1 MFFRKTFFA
10 VLGCLSLILGIVG
23 AFLPVLPT
31 VPFVLLAA
39 WCFARSSRRLEQR
52 LHSTLLYQETM
63 RLMQS
68 SRRGMRPAQKLRIM
82 IPVTMLMGISF
93 WLSEHTFARSM
104 IAAAWGLHVFIFTV
118 QIPNKK

>member
-1 MFFRKTFFA
+1 MFLRKTFFA
-10 VLGCLSLILGIVG
+10 GLGCLSLALGIVG

-31 VPFVLLAA
+31 IPFILLAA

-52 LHSTLLYQETM
+52 LHRTLIYQKTM
-63 RLMQS
+63 RLVQD
-68 SRRGMRPAQKLRIM
+68 SRRGMRLAQKLRVM
-82 IPVTMLMGISF
+82 IPVTVLMGISF

-118 QIPNKK
+118 RIPTKK